1 MNWSDCSIVETIPGK
16 VSGTPI
22 ITGTRLPAQ
31 TIIDNFNAGV
41 SVSDIADQYDVPLAT
56 VRTVIEFA
64 KGDHA
69 SSPA

>member
-41 SVSDIADQYDVPLAT
+41 SASDIADQYDVPLAT

-64 KGDHA
+64 NGDHA